1 MPWLAVLPIALSFQP
16 ATQFK
21 SVGVWTVADG
31 SDNCGIVATYEGKP
45 SKTLLFMVKGDR
57 PDVLLMSISSSTW
70 GVQNLSEYDVEIT
83 FDERRLDSTAVG
95 FRREDSGS
103 LMTSFDLSALDLI
116 ASARTIDVAAQGM
129 RLGLLSLD
137 GSASAVRHMRQC
149 LARMPATV
157 AAKAKEKEE
166 ADRLAAD
173 PFIVISPKV
182 PAKVSGPAD
191 WITQEDY
198 PASAPNAGASGTVGY
213 RFTVNEQGRIEGC
226 TITRSS
232 GDAALDRATCTT
244 LTRRGRYTPSG
255 RRTIEGEH
263 RWEPPAQ

>member
-1 MPWLAVLPIALSFQP
+1 MSWLAVLPIALSMQP

-21 SVGVWTVADG
+21 SLGVWTLADG
-31 SDNCGIVATYEGKP
+31 PDTCGIVASFKGKP
-45 SKTLLFMVKGDR
+45 TKTLLFMVKGDR

-70 GVQNLSEYDVEIT
+70 GVQNHSEYDIEIT

-95 FRREDSGS
+95 FRRKDSGS

-116 ASARTIDVAAQGM
+116 ATARTIDVAAQGM

-157 AAKAKEKEE
+157 AAKAKEKEA
-166 ADRLAAD
+166 ADRLATD
-173 PFIVISPKV
+173 PFTVISPNA
-182 PAKVSGPAD
+182 PAKISGPAD
-191 WITQEDY
+191 WITQDDY
-198 PASAPNAGASGTVGY
+198 PASALNSGVSGTVGY

-226 TITRSS
+226 TITASS
-232 GDAALDRATCTT
+232 GDAALDRATCMT

-255 RRTIEGEH
+255 RRIVEGEH
-263 RWEPPAQ
+263 RWELPER